1 MVEFAFPKIECYK
14 METFLYCDLTF
25 KNDWCRK
32 EEDKMW
38 SNAGIN
44 HQINLQCGEKG
55 PKLQL
60 LFSPL
65 FFGECTFCPFCPSF
79 FRKPNDLWFFSKFRA
94 AAAATAAAAGEEN
107 GTDDPTPLFS
117 F

>member
-1 MVEFAFPKIECYK
+1 

-25 KNDWCRK
+25 KSDCCGK

-60 LFSPL
+60 LFFIFSFLLNAL
-65 FFGECTFCPFCPSF
+65 FVPFVPSF